1 MVTTLSSETTQ
12 DAQRNSTAKSPAS
25 AISEPASIHDS
36 GALTLVPLDLI
47 DEPAQA
53 VRATFD
59 EVQLAELATSIN
71 DMGLIQPIIVKRAG
85 ERFEVI
91 AGHRRLVACRIAEL
105 SPVPCLVREPGAVDP
120 NAVKVAENYYRE
132 PVNPAEEAEFLQV
145 LLDTQC
151 GGDTDNLAA
160 LIKHSRSYVEDRL
173 LLKRSDPEV
182 LKALGRRDIS
192 LTVARELNRVKD
204 SDLRLVYLHAAIRG
218 GATASVIRNW
228 RRDEVPNFSSTESGD
243 AVIAAAQT
251 SAAAF
256 QQAPMRCLFCG
267 DTDEPERIEHL
278 WLHKHCRK
286 YVEKML
292 NVAAASEPAPE
303 GSDSGR

>member
-1 MVTTLSSETTQ
+1 MVMTLRSETTHDEQ
-12 DAQRNSTAKSPAS
+12 QNSIEKSPAS
-25 AISEPASIHDS
+25 ETNGTASIHDS
-36 GALTLVPLDLI
+36 GALSLVPLDLI
-47 DEPAQA
+47 DEPAEA

-59 EVQLAELATSIN
+59 EVQLAELAQSITE
-71 DMGLIQPIIVKRAG
+71 MGLIQPIIAKRVG
-85 ERFEVI
+85 DRFEVI
-91 AGHRRLVACRIAEL
+91 AGHRRLVACRIAGL

-132 PVNPAEEAEFLQV
+132 PVNPAEEAEFLQH

-151 GGDTDNLAA
+151 AGDTDNLAA

-173 LLKRSDPEV
+173 LLRRGDPEI
-182 LKALGRRDIS
+182 LKALSRRDIS

-218 GATASVIRNW
+218 GATAGVIRNW
-228 RRDEVPNFSSTESGD
+228 RQQEVTNFSSTESGD
-243 AVIAAAQT
+243 AVLAAAQT
-251 SAAAF
+251 QAAA
-256 QQAPMRCLFCG
+256 QQQPVMRCLFCG
-267 DTDEPERIEHL
+267 DADEPERIEHL

-292 NVAAASEPAPE
+292 NVAAAGEPAPE
-303 GSDSGR
+303 GS